1 MGADS
6 KPIIEDISPKT
17 FEEAIKRADVVQT
30 VTRELL
36 EPKNKEAE
44 EKKVPEGHVVRTL
57 SFRDRNLIVG
67 ACKFYVQGEKGKY
80 KGQFKVDRVS
90 KLLCFEETL
99 DYFNMVN
106 DSQAENL
113 FKWQEQRQA
122 YVSWRSMKGGM
133 VKVEEFVKQFPD
145 LDLDECPPKPPIR
158 QPELSD
164 DEQRGKPREFHIPS
178 KLDVFI
184 QDALRDMEW
193 NPDWSEYVVE
203 LLTKYGIS
211 PED

>member
-1 MGADS
+1 MSADG
-6 KPIIEDISPKT
+6 KPIIEDVAPKV
-17 FEEAIKRADVVQT
+17 FEEALKKGDVVQA

-36 EPKNKEAE
+36 APKDKETE

-57 SFRDRNLIVG
+57 TFRDRNLIVG
-67 ACKFYVQGEKGKY
+67 ACKFYVKGEKGKY

-99 DYFNMVN
+99 DYFNMMN

-122 YVSWRSMKGGM
+122 YVAFRMMKGGM
-133 VKVEEFVKQFPD
+133 LKVEDFAKQFPD
-145 LDLDECPPKPPIR
+145 LDIDECPPKPPIK
-158 QPELSD
+158 QPDLNDE
-164 DEQRGKPREFHIPS
+164 EQRGKPREFHIPS

-193 NPDWSEYVVE
+193 NPDWSKYVVE

-211 PED
+211 PEE